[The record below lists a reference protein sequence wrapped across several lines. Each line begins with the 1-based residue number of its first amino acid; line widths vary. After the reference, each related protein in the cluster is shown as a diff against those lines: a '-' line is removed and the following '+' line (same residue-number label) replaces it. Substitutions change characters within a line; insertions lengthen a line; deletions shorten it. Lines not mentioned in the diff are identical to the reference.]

1 MINNKDTD
9 SLLFMII
16 NARNRLQ
23 FIDKSALGTASV
35 NIFAEGNINLSIEE
49 LGKRIRNSINQL
61 DDEYFLM
68 WYKLF
73 EHGKINDCV
82 LNGDIIPIDQML
94 NNKKA

>member
-61 DDEYFLM
+61 DD
-68 WYKLF
+68 
-73 EHGKINDCV
+73 D
-82 LNGDIIPIDQML
+82 
-94 NNKKA
+94 

>member
-1 MINNKDTD
+1 
-9 SLLFMII
+9 MII
-16 NARNRLQ
+16 NARNRLK

-68 WYKLF
+68 WCKLY
-73 EHGKINDCV
+73 ENGLINDCV
-82 LNGDIIPIDQML
+82 LNGDIISLDQMI